1 MFYFAIEKEGQLI
14 KNEIRNFHRT
24 LLLHQ
29 RLWSELNLNPLELL
43 IELDILCEILDG
55 KNSSPHLLL
64 AIRWSFQ
71 VKNRQVDERCVFD
84 MQIYHQISKI
94 WIWMKIIEQN

>member
-43 IELDILCEILDG
+43 IKLDILCEILDEKKFFTSSFACYAMNVSMKWSG
-55 KNSSPHLLL
+55 K
-64 AIRWSFQ
+64 
-71 VKNRQVDERCVFD
+71 
-84 MQIYHQISKI
+84 SKI
-94 WIWMKIIEQN
+94 DR